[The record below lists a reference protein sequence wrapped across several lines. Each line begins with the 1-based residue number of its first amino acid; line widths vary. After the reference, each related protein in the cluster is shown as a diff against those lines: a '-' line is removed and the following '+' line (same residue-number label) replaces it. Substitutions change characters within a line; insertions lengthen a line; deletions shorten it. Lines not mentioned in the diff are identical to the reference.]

1 MTMQFGELKDIDPRE
16 AWPNEAHDF
25 TPWLADNLERLAQVI
40 GIPMELEG
48 SEVKV
53 EQFSADILARD
64 PTDNSL
70 ILIENQLES
79 TDHSHLGQILT
90 YLAGLNAQTI
100 IWVAKDFRE
109 AHLSAIRWLN
119 QHTADPFAF
128 FAVQVRVVRI
138 GDDNSS
144 PVAPLFEVLERPSE
158 WDRRVSAS
166 QEGREWSELARHRND
181 FWRVYVEQYPND
193 LQLRPNHIDSNV
205 YHRMAGLVVS
215 QYLARREVG
224 IYLRSADSSVESTR
238 HLEIYEAILEG
249 RDIDRSNLHTIGGE
263 VEVSSRKPPH
273 YAVRNLP
280 VDSHNRDNWP
290 KMVEWLHE
298 QLQEYH
304 NVLMVEEEETLG
316 PAAIESRP
324 TQS

>member
-16 AWPNEAHDF
+16 AWPNEARDF

-40 GIPMELEG
+40 GIRMELEG

-128 FAVQVRVVRI
+128 FAVRVRVVRI

-144 PVAPLFEVLERPSE
+144 LVAPLFEVLERPSE
-158 WDRRVSAS
+158 WDRQLRID
-166 QEGREWSELARHRND
+166 QEESGWSEERKFRYD
-181 FWRVYVEQYPND
+181 FWKFYDQTYPEDRIVRPLHSNSDAQY
-193 LQLRPNHIDSNV
+193 S
-205 YHRMAGLVVS
+205 VS
-215 QYLARREVG
+215 DVQISLYLALREVG
-224 IYLRSADSSVESTR
+224 IYIRPRPGDKRESTAQRILSISAALKGDDVGDAVSGNR
-238 HLEIYEAILEG
+238 HHG
-249 RDIDRSNLHTIGGE
+249 T
-263 VEVSSRKPPH
+263 VRK
-273 YAVRNLP
+273 LS

-290 KMVEWLHE
+290 QIVEWMHE
-298 QLQEYH
+298 QLHKYID
-304 NVLMVEEEETLG
+304 VLMAEEEIIGLEI
-316 PAAIESRP
+316 IESIP
-324 TQS
+324 TES

>member
-1 MTMQFGELKDIDPRE
+1 MTMQFGELKDVDLRV
-16 AWPNEAHDF
+16 AWPNEARDF
-25 TPWLADNLERLAQVI
+25 TPWLADNLERLGQVI

-64 PTDNSL
+64 STDDSL

-119 QHTADPFAF
+119 QHTTDPFAF

-144 PVAPLFEVLERPSE
+144 PVAPLFEVLERPSHE
-158 WDRRVSAS
+158 ES
-166 QEGREWSELARHRND
+166 GWSEERKFRYD
-181 FWRVYVEQYPND
+181 FWKFYHQTYPEDRIVRPLHSDSGAQY
-193 LQLRPNHIDSNV
+193 S
-205 YHRMAGLVVS
+205 VS
-215 QYLARREVG
+215 DVQISLYLALREVG
-224 IYLRSADSSVESTR
+224 IYIRPRPGDKRESTAQRILSISAALKGDDVGDAVSGNR
-238 HLEIYEAILEG
+238 HHG
-249 RDIDRSNLHTIGGE
+249 T
-263 VEVSSRKPPH
+263 VRK
-273 YAVRNLP
+273 LS

-290 KMVEWLHE
+290 QIVEWMHE
-298 QLQEYH
+298 QLHKYID
-304 NVLMVEEEETLG
+304 VLMAEEETIGLEI
-316 PAAIESRP
+316 IESIP
-324 TQS
+324 TES

>member
-1 MTMQFGELKDIDPRE
+1 MTMQFGELKDIDLRA

-138 GDDNSS
+138 GDNNLS

-158 WDRRVSAS
+158 WERQPRIDQDS
-166 QEGREWSELARHRND
+166 GWSEERKFRYD
-181 FWRVYVEQYPND
+181 FWKFYDQTYPEDRIVRPLHSDSGAQY
-193 LQLRPNHIDSNV
+193 S
-205 YHRMAGLVVS
+205 VS
-215 QYLARREVG
+215 DVQISLYLALREVG
-224 IYLRSADSSVESTR
+224 IYIRPRPGDKRESTAQRILSISAALKGDDVGDAVSGNR
-238 HLEIYEAILEG
+238 HHG
-249 RDIDRSNLHTIGGE
+249 T
-263 VEVSSRKPPH
+263 VRK
-273 YAVRNLP
+273 LS
-280 VDSHNRDNWP
+280 VDSHNRDNWLQ
-290 KMVEWLHE
+290 MVEWMHE
-298 QLQEYH
+298 QLHEYID
-304 NVLMVEEEETLG
+304 VLMAEEEETLG
-316 PAAIESRP
+316 PAAMESRS